1 MANGWESKNVQ
12 EQQDAQQEAH
22 SSAEHSVKD
31 AESATV
37 ASAASKVF
45 RADQDHAAIRAD
57 GDRKRRIQELELQR
71 ERILS
76 ERTSSPHRRNA
87 LEIALGEIERLL
99 QELGYSLKL

>member
-1 MANGWESKNVQ
+1 MANGWDSKSVE
-12 EQQDAQQEAH
+12 EQQAAQQSAQQFAKEAEH
-22 SSAEHSVKD
+22 GAVSSA
-31 AESATV
+31 
-37 ASAASKVF
+37 AAKNF

>member
-1 MANGWESKNVQ
+1 MANGWDSKNVQ
-12 EQQDAQQEAH
+12 AQQDAQQDAQQPAKEA
-22 SSAEHSVKD
+22 EQG
-31 AESATV
+31 TV
-37 ASAASKVF
+37 STAASKVF